1 MKRITLSGA
10 SRQLS
15 QRESLWRAGSGP
27 AGCSGPSFRKAVGLA
42 AKGRQMLPMRTRPSR
57 VRAEGD
63 NVQTCPTCQW
73 LPLWGSWHAKRD

>member
-15 QRESLWRAGSGP
+15 QRESLWRAGSDP
-27 AGCSGPSFRKAVGLA
+27 AGYSGPSFRKAVGLA
-42 AKGRQMLPMRTRPSR
+42 AKGRQMLPMRTGPSR

-63 NVQTCPTCQW
+63 NAQTCPTCQW